1 MTGRTADTRVLIIG
15 GGIMG
20 VSLAYHL
27 TARGWRDVVLLEQH
41 ELTAGSTWH
50 AAGLCTHFAHHPTIM
65 AMRAASVRLYRDVLP
80 AETGETTGFHPCG
93 ALRVTRSA
101 ERMAEFRHVQGLG
114 QFVGH
119 EFRILDPEALARIYP
134 LVRTDGLLGAIH
146 EPDDGH
152 VDPTLATRAL
162 AAGARSRG
170 AGVRRHERVR
180 AVERDASGAWVVHT
194 DHDTVR
200 CVHVVNAAGTWC
212 REIGAMMGV
221 DLPVVPI
228 LHQYLVT
235 AEVPEI
241 TARIDA
247 GEPELPI
254 IRDPEESWY
263 LRQERDGFIVG
274 PYEANGRPW
283 GVDGVPDGFGME
295 LLPPELDRVEAIV
308 AMTMERVPVLAQ
320 AGIKTIVNGPITFT
334 PDASPLVGPAFGLDN
349 AWLLTGSSMGVMEG
363 GGAGRFLA
371 DWMVDGVPPMDA
383 LAIDPRRFG
392 GYAGDRD
399 YRVAKAVE
407 CFGLQ
412 FGVHYPFEER
422 PAGRPRRVTPIYEAQ
437 AAQGAVFGCAY
448 GWERPNWFARGVEP
462 WNASRNESPNESRS
476 ESRPGSQPES
486 RPEARNEPRP
496 ELRSKSRPELQ
507 SELRSESRPEARN
520 EPRPELRS
528 KSRPELQPE
537 LRSELRP
544 ESQPESRLET
554 RPVRPDP
561 RNEPHDAALTF
572 GRPAWHETVA
582 AECRAVRDR
591 AGLVDLSAFSK
602 FEITG
607 ADAPAFVERLGAN
620 RPPRAI
626 GRIGLTH
633 ALTEAGGVA
642 SELTVTR
649 LAAHRY
655 YLTSAAAA
663 ERHDEDLLRRHA
675 ASFADADV
683 VNRTEDLGVLGL
695 MGPEARTVLG
705 ALTDSDLD
713 AAAFPWLSA
722 RTVRVGT
729 VEARALRVC
738 YAGECGW
745 ELHVALADLPTL
757 HDTLYAAGATVGL
770 RPFGA
775 YAMNS
780 MRLEKGYRAWGADLT
795 TERTPLEA
803 GLGHLVRT
811 EGREFA
817 GREALLARAGSPS
830 AWRMALLSIE
840 PDGDADPFYTHTV
853 WRGGRAI
860 GIVTSAAPGH
870 RTGLALA
877 LAYLRPEAGAEAG
890 GSQRCGVGGGSSGPL
905 AAGMGESDGP
915 LATGA
920 GGNDGAPAADGN
932 GSAPEAG
939 RNGGD
944 GALVPGRSSGD
955 RALVA
960 GGNGGDN
967 ALEVSIL
974 GRRRPAR
981 VLAEPPYDP
990 ANARLRG
997 APIVTAD
1004 VPGHTKAARQDA

>member
-1 MTGRTADTRVLIIG
+1 MTTDAQAVIVG
-15 GGIMG
+15 GGVMG
-20 VSLAYHL
+20 VSLAWHL
-27 TARGWRDVVLLEQH
+27 TRRGWRDVVLLEKN

-50 AAGLCTHFAHHPTIM
+50 AAGLCTHFAHNPTIM
-65 AMRAASVRLYRDVLP
+65 EMRAASVRLYRDVLP

-101 ERMAEFRHVQGLG
+101 ERMVEFRHVQGLG
-114 QFVGH
+114 QFMGR
-119 EFRILDPEALARIYP
+119 EFRILTPEELTQVYP
-134 LVRTDGLLGAIH
+134 LARTDGLLGAIH

-152 VDPTLATRAL
+152 VDPTLATNAL

-170 AGVRRHERVR
+170 AEIRRHTPVR
-180 AVERDASGAWVVHT
+180 AIERAASGAWVVHT
-194 DHDTVR
+194 DADRVR
-200 CVHVVNAAGTWC
+200 CEHVVNAAGTWC
-212 REIGAMMGV
+212 REIGTMMGA

-235 AEVPEI
+235 AAVPEI
-241 TARIDA
+241 AARIAA

-263 LRQERDGFIVG
+263 VRQERDGLIVG
-274 PYEANGRPW
+274 PYEADGRPW
-283 GVDGVPDGFGME
+283 SVDGVPPEFGME
-295 LLPPELDRVEAIV
+295 LLPPELDRIESIV
-308 AMTMERVPVLAQ
+308 AMAMERVPALAH

-334 PDASPLVGPAFGLDN
+334 PDASPLVGPAFGLED

-371 DWMVDGVPPMDA
+371 DWMVDGAPPMDA

-392 GYAGDRD
+392 GYAADRD

-422 PAGRPRRVTPIYEAQ
+422 PAGRPCRVTPIYEAQ
-437 AAQGAVFGCAY
+437 AAQGAVFGSAY
-448 GWERPNWFARGVEP
+448 GWERPNWFARGAESRYEP
-462 WNASRNESPNESRS
+462 RPESRNESRS
-476 ESRPGSQPES
+476 EP
-486 RPEARNEPRP
+486 
-496 ELRSKSRPELQ
+496 
-507 SELRSESRPEARN
+507 RSESQS
-520 EPRPELRS
+520 EPRD
-528 KSRPELQPE
+528 
-537 LRSELRP
+537 ELRP
-544 ESQPESRLET
+544 ESQSKA
-554 RPVRPDP
+554 
-561 RNEPHDAALTF
+561 RNEPRAELWGESRPDLQAESPSEPRPEPRLDSRPTRPTRPESQHESHDAPLTF
-572 GRPAWHETVA
+572 GRPAWRETVA
-582 AECRAVRDR
+582 AECRVVRDR

-602 FEITG
+602 FEVAG
-607 ADAPAFVERLGAN
+607 ADATAFVERLGAN
-620 RPPRAI
+620 RPPRAV

-649 LAAHRY
+649 LAPDRY

-675 ASFADADV
+675 ASFASVNV
-683 VNRTEDLGVLGL
+683 VNRTDHLGILGL
-695 MGPEARTVLG
+695 MGPEARAVLG
-705 ALTDSDLD
+705 ALSDADLD
-713 AAAFPWLSA
+713 DGAFPWLSA
-722 RTVRVGT
+722 RTVRIGA
-729 VEARALRVC
+729 VEARALRVS

-745 ELHVALADLPTL
+745 ELHVALADLPAL
-757 HDTLYAAGATVGL
+757 HEALCAAGAAVGL

-780 MRLEKGYRAWGADLT
+780 LRLEKGYRAWGADLT

-803 GLGHLVRT
+803 GLAHLVRT
-811 EGREFA
+811 EGREFT
-817 GREALLARAGSPS
+817 GREALLARTGSPS

-840 PDGDADPFYTHTV
+840 PDRDADPFYTHTV
-853 WRGGRAI
+853 WRGERAI

-877 LAYLRPEAGAEAG
+877 LAYLRPEADAG
-890 GSQRCGVGGGSSGPL
+890 ESGGVR
-905 AAGMGESDGP
+905 AAGKDDRYSARAAGE
-915 LATGA
+915 
-920 GGNDGAPAADGN
+920 GGNGSALAADGN
-932 GSAPEAG
+932 GGAPKAG
-939 RNGGD
+939 RNGGNGAPVADENGRD
-944 GALVPGRSSGD
+944 GT
-955 RALVA
+955 LVA
-960 GGNGGDN
+960 SENGGDG

-974 GRRRPAR
+974 GYRRPVR

-997 APIVTAD
+997 APATPQATTAS
-1004 VPGHTKAARQDA
+1004 AADET